1 MMSPQSAGDENSPN
15 LSPKENEGEKHN
27 ERL

>member
-15 LSPKENEGEKHN
+15 LSPKENEVEKHN